1 MMAKKTLR
9 AAVYGR
15 ESKGKTKSVA
25 DQVRIGESTVAEQG
39 WIHAGT
45 YSDKTSASRFAA
57 KARGGWTA
65 LRADLEAGSIDLM
78 VLWETSRGS
87 RTLADWVN
95 LLDTSRS
102 RGVLLHVV
110 SHERTYD
117 PRRSADYKALADAGV
132 SAAHSSDQASEA
144 ILRGVAS
151 SAVDGKPH
159 GRVPFGYERSVWYE
173 GSPKVKMIEQHPHPV
188 HAVLVRDIITRVA
201 KREPL
206 IAIVR
211 GLNTRGV
218 PSPNGV
224 RWSVLTVRNLAR
236 NPAYIGQRRHRG
248 VITDAVWPEIMSPAM
263 WHAAN
268 AVLDEPD
275 RSTRQPG
282 GLRHLLSYFGT
293 TGHGGRWAASH
304 GRYRCQDDHCTSI
317 GEATADELVTRVI
330 VARFC
335 RADARDLFAPDDTGS
350 AVAKEELARLE
361 AELAEARASFAT
373 PGGISAT
380 ALAMKEAAMAAP
392 IADARRRS
400 RATGVPLAVLQLL
413 DAAEFGEAKVR
424 PVWDALPLPAQRGV
438 VETLFESIVLGPL
451 VGRVNRWTSEEDRL
465 DEAARRITITWRTA

>member
-25 DQVRIGESTVAEQG
+25 DQVRIGESTVVEHG
-39 WIHAGT
+39 WIHAGV

-65 LRADLEAGSIDLM
+65 LRADVEAGSIDLM

-188 HAVLVRDIITRVA
+188 HSVLVRDIITRVA
-201 KREPL
+201 SREPL
-206 IAIVR
+206 IAILR
-211 GLNTRGV
+211 DLNSRGV
-218 PSPNGV
+218 PSPTGGRWGV
-224 RWSVLTVRNLAR
+224 EALHRLVR
-236 NPAYIGQRRHRG
+236 NPAYVGLRHHRG
-248 VITDAVWPEIMSPAM
+248 ALTDAVWPGIMSPAM
-263 WHAAN
+263 WHLAN
-268 AVLDEPD
+268 LVLDEPN
-275 RSTRQPG
+275 RRTNQPG

-293 TGHGGRWAASH
+293 TADGGRWNFSR
-304 GRYRCQDDHCTSI
+304 GRYRCYVDHCTSI
-317 GEATADELVTRVI
+317 VAATADELITRLI
-330 VARFC
+330 VARLC
-335 RADARDLFAPDDTGS
+335 KADARELFAPDDTAS
-350 AVAKEELARLE
+350 VTAREELARLE
-361 AELAEARASFAT
+361 AELAEARASFAI
-373 PGGISAT
+373 PGGISAA
-380 ALAMKEAAMAAP
+380 ALAMKEGAMAAP

-400 RATGVPLAVLQLL
+400 RPTGAPLAVLQLL
-413 DAAEFGEAKVR
+413 DAAEFGEEHVR
-424 PVWDALPLPAQRGV
+424 PVWDGLPLPAQRGV
-438 VETLFESIVLGPL
+438 IETLFESIVLGPP
-451 VGRVNRWTSEEDRL
+451 VGKISRWTDDDDRL
-465 DEAARRITITWRTA
+465 DEAARRITITWRT